1 MSKKAKRLSTLSF
14 NMRSFSIVL
23 QKLMLVLAVLF
34 SVSALFTYNIYI
46 NAAANPQKAA
56 YLITG
61 NYYVADP
68 IPISYSYFNA
78 ALSPDPRL
86 YIDEASMVYGAP
98 YIQIDYDQHSYELL
112 WDYEVKSPLI
122 NAGCPEYISASAPDR
137 ASDPDGTRPDIG
149 AVYYKHHHREYDFNR
164 VNQSGIHWK
173 SFPVIDDRSQTDDH
187 YWNETG
193 MFFGQYMTGA
203 PYEHRLETVAWSYD
217 GYRGSM
223 SYDDYQSNWTNTD
236 YSITQPKGFKIRF
249 RDTNQGSIP
258 P

>member
-68 IPISYSYFNA
+68 IPIFYSYFNA

-86 YIDEASMVYGAP
+86 EDR
-98 YIQIDYDQHSYELL
+98 
-112 WDYEVKSPLI
+112 KS
-122 NAGCPEYISASAPDR
+122 
-137 ASDPDGTRPDIG
+137 
-149 AVYYKHHHREYDFNR
+149 V
-164 VNQSGIHWK
+164 V
-173 SFPVIDDRSQTDDH
+173 
-187 YWNETG
+187 
-193 MFFGQYMTGA
+193 
-203 PYEHRLETVAWSYD
+203 
-217 GYRGSM
+217 
-223 SYDDYQSNWTNTD
+223 
-236 YSITQPKGFKIRF
+236 
-249 RDTNQGSIP
+249 
-258 P
+258 